1 MNTDRFKFRVWLK
14 KEQCYIENDADI
26 CEITHDGELVC
37 IDWGDGDTIP
47 KTEYAFDDCVVEQC
61 TGIKDQSGKLIYE
74 GDVVDYYCP
83 MADDHYQGVVTFDD
97 NETTASGY
105 YIKGKREGWQSYL
118 DGSHCRIIGN
128 VHEMEK

>member
-1 MNTDRFKFRVWLK
+1 MNSDRFKFRVWLK

-61 TGIKDQSGKLIYE
+61 TGLKDQSGKLIFE
-74 GDVVDYYCP
+74 GDVVRTITGFEGTVKWINEQA
-83 MADDHYQGVVTFDD
+83 MFQVVFKKHIRTCDVH
-97 NETTASGY
+97 ESQ
-105 YIKGKREGWQSYL
+105 E
-118 DGSHCRIIGN
+118 IIGN
-128 VHEMEK
+128 IHEVEK